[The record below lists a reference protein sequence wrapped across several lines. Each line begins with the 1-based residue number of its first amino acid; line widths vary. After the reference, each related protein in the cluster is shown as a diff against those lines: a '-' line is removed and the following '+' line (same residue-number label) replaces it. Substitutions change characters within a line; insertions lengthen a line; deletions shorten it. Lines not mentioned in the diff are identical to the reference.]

1 MIMSHTTNEFMAL
14 AERVERGDTG
24 AAPELRRLLEGA
36 LRPVVRRALRGGTSP
51 LDRRI
56 RDVALRV
63 AGGADHFARSDGL
76 AVLTGASLSARVV
89 GRLRAGADS
98 VRPAQ
103 ETVAV

>member
-1 MIMSHTTNEFMAL
+1 MVAKKNEFEVL
-14 AERVERGDTG
+14 AQRVERGDTS

-36 LRPVVRRALRGGTSP
+36 LRPMVRHALRGGTSA

-56 RDVALRV
+56 RDVAQRV
-63 AGGADHFARSDGL
+63 AAGPKRTDTL

-98 VRPAQ
+98 VHVGY

>member
-1 MIMSHTTNEFMAL
+1 MLHVTNEFAAL
-14 AERVERGDTG
+14 AERVERGESG

-51 LDRRI
+51 LDRHI
-56 RDVALRV
+56 RDIATRV
-63 AGGADHFARSDGL
+63 GVRPADGL
-76 AVLTGASLSARVV
+76 AALTGASVSARVI

-98 VRPAQ
+98 VRVGR